1 MRTRSYQ
8 KKMGIYRRREGRMVL
23 GVCGGLADAF
33 ELPAWIVRVLFLVL
47 VLANNA
53 FILLYL
59 LLAFLM
65 KPAPRAPFQ
74 SFDEEEVFH
83 SYATSRAE
91 TLEKIERL
99 FKRLNKRVQN
109 LETIVTRPHFDHEDE
124 FRKL

>member
-1 MRTRSYQ
+1 MRTGRYQ
-8 KKMGIYRRREGRMVL
+8 RKMGIYRRREKRMVL

-33 ELPAWIVRVLFLVL
+33 ELPAWIVRVLFL
-47 VLANNA
+47 A

-91 TLEKIERL
+91 TLDKIDRL

-109 LETIVTRPHFDHEDE
+109 LETIVTRPHFEREDE